1 MRVCIIYIYVYVPAV
16 HCIADTYVL
25 RGYAYGTR
33 FNAHSV
39 SYEGIRDYVY
49 IIPQI
54 SREKTD

>member
-1 MRVCIIYIYVYVPAV
+1 MYMFRQCIVLRILM
-16 HCIADTYVL
+16 HL